1 MDKTNGALKMGT
13 GLSVHGQ
20 SPVQGALSA
29 LRGQRGL
36 SPFSRRDF
44 LAGLGTAGAGAIALA
59 TTGARSFAQ
68 TSAAKLAAPRRIIDV
83 HHHIM
88 PPFYIHEHRRDQ
100 MKVGPGITQIF
111 EWTPQQAIERM
122 DGSGVATS
130 ILSISTPGPWFGQV
144 QEGRRLSRQIN
155 EYAAKMCRDYPGRFG
170 LFAAIPLPDTEGS
183 LKEIEYAF
191 DTLKADGIGL
201 MTSYD
206 SLPVGSK
213 EFAPVFDELNR
224 RRAVVFLHRTVA
236 SCCMNLRGLPGDKE
250 FIIDDLRALNSL
262 LTGGTLA
269 RCPDIRLIHAHGDKT
284 LPWVAHHIGAGGGEG
299 RGGEGRAGGRR
310 NPPYAPQGVLHELQK
325 IYVDTAG
332 NTEDTMED
340 LRELGMMNHIMFG
353 TDNPYGGQD
362 AVKENLN
369 RLMSFQLSQ
378 AEMDAIGR
386 GTAAKLLP
394 KYA

>member
-1 MDKTNGALKMGT
+1 MQIPYMK
-13 GLSVHGQ
+13 
-20 SPVQGALSA
+20 
-29 LRGQRGL
+29 
-36 SPFSRRDF
+36 SRKDF
-44 LAGLGTAGAGAIALA
+44 LAGLGTVAAGSMI
-59 TTGARSFAQ
+59 GARSFAQ
-68 TSAAKLAAPRRIIDV
+68 NASKLAPPRRIIDV

-144 QEGRRLSRQIN
+144 EEGRKLSRQIN
-155 EYAAKMCRDYPGRFG
+155 EYAAKMVQDYPGRFG

-183 LKEIEYAF
+183 MREIEYAF
-191 DTLKADGIGL
+191 GTLKADGIGL

-224 RRAVVFLHRTVA
+224 RKALVFLHRTNA

-284 LPWVAHHIGAGGGEG
+284 LPWVAHHIGAGGG
-299 RGGEGRAGGRR
+299 GGEGRAGEAKGGGARGGGRG
-310 NPPYAPQGVLHELQK
+310 NPAYAPQGVLHELQK

-340 LRELGMMNHIMFG
+340 LRELGMMNQIMFG

-369 RLMSFQLSQ
+369 RLMSFQLNQ
-378 AEMDAIGR
+378 AELEMIGR
-386 GTAAKLLP
+386 GTATRLLP
-394 KYA
+394 KFA

>member
-1 MDKTNGALKMGT
+1 MLTAKTNTSGSG
-13 GLSVHGQ
+13 
-20 SPVQGALSA
+20 
-29 LRGQRGL
+29 
-36 SPFSRRDF
+36 SRRDF
-44 LAGLGTAGAGAIALA
+44 LAGLGTMAAGAIGVAL
-59 TTGARSFAQ
+59 TGASSSQAQ
-68 TSAAKLAAPRRIIDV
+68 SKLMQPKRIIDV

-100 MKVGPGITQIF
+100 IKVGPGITQIF

-122 DGSGVATS
+122 DASGVATS
-130 ILSISTPGPWFGQV
+130 ILSISTPGPWFGQKE
-144 QEGRRLSRQIN
+144 EGRKLSRQIN
-155 EYAAKMCRDYPGRFG
+155 DYAAKMRDTYPGRFG

-183 LKEIEYAF
+183 MKEIEYAF
-191 DTLKADGIGL
+191 DTLKADGVGL

-224 RRAVVFLHRTVA
+224 RKAVVFLHRTVA

-269 RCPDIRLIHAHGDKT
+269 RCADMRLIHAHGDKT

-299 RGGEGRAGGRR
+299 RAGGRG
-310 NPPYAPQGVLHELQK
+310 NPAYAPQGVLHELQK
-325 IYVDTAG
+325 VYVDTAG
-332 NTEDTMED
+332 NSEDTMED
-340 LRELGMMNHIMFG
+340 LRELGMMGQIMFG
-353 TDNPYGGQD
+353 TDNPYGGSD
-362 AVKENLN
+362 AVRENLN
-369 RLMSFQLSQ
+369 RLMSFKLSQ
-378 AEMDAIGR
+378 AELDAIGR

-394 KYA
+394 KFA

>member
-1 MDKTNGALKMGT
+1 MQILTVK
-13 GLSVHGQ
+13 
-20 SPVQGALSA
+20 
-29 LRGQRGL
+29 
-36 SPFSRRDF
+36 SRRDF
-44 LAGLGTAGAGAIALA
+44 LAGLGTLAAGAAAYSVIGEESL
-59 TTGARSFAQ
+59 AQ
-68 TSAAKLAAPRRIIDV
+68 TGVTKLAAPRRIIDV

-100 MKVGPGITQIF
+100 LKVGPGIAQIF

-130 ILSISTPGPWFGQV
+130 LLSISTPGPWFGQV

-155 EYAAKMCRDYPGRFG
+155 EYAAKMCQDYPGRFG
-170 LFAAIPLPDTEGS
+170 LFASIPLPDTEGS

-224 RRAVVFLHRTVA
+224 RKAVVFLHRTVA

-269 RCPDIRLIHAHGDKT
+269 RCPDMRLIHAHGDKT
-284 LPWVAHHIGAGGGEG
+284 LPWVAHHIGGGGGGGGEGRGGEG
-299 RGGEGRAGGRR
+299 RGGEGRAGGRG
-310 NPPYAPQGVLHELQK
+310 NPAYAPQGVLHELQK

-340 LRELGMMNHIMFG
+340 LRELGMMNQIMFG

-369 RLMSFQLSQ
+369 RLMSFQLTQ
-378 AEMDAIGR
+378 GELDTIGR

>member
-1 MDKTNGALKMGT
+1 
-13 GLSVHGQ
+13 
-20 SPVQGALSA
+20 
-29 LRGQRGL
+29 
-36 SPFSRRDF
+36 
-44 LAGLGTAGAGAIALA
+44 
-59 TTGARSFAQ
+59 
-68 TSAAKLAAPRRIIDV
+68 
-83 HHHIM
+83 
-88 PPFYIHEHRRDQ
+88 
-100 MKVGPGITQIF
+100 
-111 EWTPQQAIERM
+111 
-122 DGSGVATS
+122 VATS
-130 ILSISTPGPWFGQV
+130 ILSISTPGPWFGQLE
-144 QEGRRLSRQIN
+144 EGRRLSRQIN
-155 EYAAKMCRDYPGRFG
+155 EYAAKMCQDYPGRFG
-170 LFAAIPLPDTEGS
+170 LFAAIPLPDTEGCM
-183 LKEIEYAF
+183 KEIEYAF
-191 DTLKADGIGL
+191 GTLKADGIGL

-224 RRAVVFLHRTVA
+224 RKAVIFLHRTNA

-269 RCPDIRLIHAHGDKT
+269 RCPDIRLIHAHADKT
-284 LPWVAHHIGAGGGEG
+284 LPWVAHHIGGG
-299 RGGEGRAGGRR
+299 GGEGRAGGRG
-310 NPPYAPQGVLHELQK
+310 NPAYAPQGVLHELQK

-340 LRELGMMNHIMFG
+340 LRELGMMNQIMFG

-362 AVKENLN
+362 AVKENLS

-378 AEMDAIGR
+378 TELDAIGR

>member
-1 MDKTNGALKMGT
+1 MLMPTHK
-13 GLSVHGQ
+13 
-20 SPVQGALSA
+20 
-29 LRGQRGL
+29 
-36 SPFSRRDF
+36 SRRDF
-44 LAGLGTAGAGAIALA
+44 LAGLLGNGSGGRCMAYSA
-59 TTGARSFAQ
+59 TTSAFALRRQ
-68 TSAAKLAAPRRIIDV
+68 AAKLAAPRRIIDV

-100 MKVGPGITQIF
+100 IKVGPGITQIF
-111 EWTPQQAIERM
+111 EWSPQQAIERM
-122 DGSGVATS
+122 DASGVATS
-130 ILSISTPGPWFGQV
+130 MLSISTPGPWFGQV
-144 QEGRRLSRQIN
+144 EEGRKLSRQIN
-155 EYAAKMCRDYPGRFG
+155 EYAAKMVQDHPGRFG

-183 LKEIEYAF
+183 LKEIDYAF
-191 DTLKADGIGL
+191 GTLKADGIGL

-224 RRAVVFLHRTVA
+224 RKAVVFLHRTNA

-269 RCPDIRLIHAHGDKT
+269 RCPDLRLIHAHGDKT
-284 LPWVAHHIGAGGGEG
+284 LPWVAHHVGGGG
-299 RGGEGRAGGRR
+299 GGEGRAGGRG
-310 NPPYAPQGVLHELQK
+310 NPAYAPQGPLHELQK
-325 IYVDTAG
+325 VYVDTAG

-340 LRELGMMNHIMFG
+340 LRELGMMNQIMFG

-369 RLMSFQLSQ
+369 RLMSFQVEPS
-378 AEMDAIGR
+378 
-386 GTAAKLLP
+386 GTRSD
-394 KYA
+394 